1 MSTAQVETPPPK
13 TSAGRKVARVAFYI
27 GIALVVFVGG
37 VLAIAATK
45 PDDLHVERNALVSAS
60 PGVVFAIIND
70 LHRWNEWSPYDKL
83 DPNMKKTHKGAEA
96 GPGASYE
103 WNGNDNVG
111 EGRLTIVDSK
121 PGELVAMKLEF
132 TRPFNCQNTVNF
144 KLEPTDGGTRVHWI
158 MDGKTN
164 FFCKVM
170 SVFISMDEMCGAQFE
185 EGLASLNNVAK
196 ADEAK
201 AQKPGAETE

>member
-1 MSTAQVETPPPK
+1 MSTTQVETPPPK
-13 TSAGRKVARVAFYI
+13 TSVGRKVARVVLYI

-45 PDDLHVERNALVSAS
+45 PDDLHVERSALVSA
-60 PGVVFAIIND
+60 PPPVVFAIIND
-70 LHRWNEWSPYDKL
+70 LHRWSEWSPYEKY
-83 DPNMKKTHKGAEA
+83 DPNMKKAIKGPDA
-96 GPGASYE
+96 GPGATYE

-111 EGRLTIVDSK
+111 EGKLTIAASK
-121 PGELVAMKLEF
+121 PDEIITMKLEF
-132 TRPFNCQNTVNF
+132 TRPFNCQNDVNF
-144 KLEPTDGGTRVHWI
+144 KLEPTDGGTRVRWI

-185 EGLASLNNVAK
+185 EGLANLNTLAK

-201 AQKPGAETE
+201 ASDVKTETQ